1 MRFFP
6 NGLGWRWIPVLAA
19 GWLCGVLRADWPQF
33 MGPTRDGVVAGKIPA
48 GGWLTTPEPLW
59 KLEVGRGFSGPVVVG
74 DRAILHHRQGNEEVL
89 EAVDRETGRRIWK
102 AVQPT
107 AYEDDFGFDDGP
119 RATPM
124 VQDGVV
130 YAFGAEGRLTAVRLS
145 DGSTVWSR
153 PLGRELKAAKG
164 FFGIAPSPLWISGRV
179 VVQLGGSDGAG
190 VVALDPVTGRE
201 LWRATSD
208 EAGYA
213 SPVVAK
219 VAGRERVVIFN
230 REGVRV
236 LDPEEGR
243 VLGEVPWRARM
254 QASVNGATPLA
265 GGDGVLVTTS
275 YGVGANWLVWA
286 PDGSLRSKWS
296 NDESLSA
303 HFVTPVRRGA
313 QVYGFHGRQE
323 QGAEIRCVDLE
334 TGKVRWESPRLG
346 TGSLLIW
353 GDQLLALL
361 ESGEWLVAKAGTDG
375 WKELFRHQVLG
386 QGTRA
391 VPAFDGGILF
401 ARDKSRWVAMRLAK
415 DPKPE

>member
-1 MRFFP
+1 MRLFL
-6 NGLGWRWIPVLAA
+6 NGMGWRWVHVLAA
-19 GWLCGVLRADWPQF
+19 GCWFGVLQADWPQF
-33 MGPTRDGVVAGKIPA
+33 MGPTRDGVVEGKLPA
-48 GGWLTTPEPLW
+48 VGWLATPEPLW
-59 KLEVGRGFSGPVVVG
+59 TLEVGRGFSGPLVVG

-119 RATPM
+119 RATPC
-124 VQDGVV
+124 VRDGVV
-130 YAFGAEGRLTAVRLS
+130 YAFGAEGRLKAVRLV
-145 DGSTVWSR
+145 DGSTVWNR
-153 PLGRELKAAKG
+153 ALGRELKAAKG
-164 FFGIAPSPLWISGRV
+164 FFGIAPSPLWVSGRL

-190 VVALDPVTGRE
+190 VVALDPATGRE
-201 LWRATSD
+201 IWRATRD

-219 VAGRERVVIFN
+219 VGDKERVVIFN

-236 LDPEEGR
+236 LDPEGGR

-254 QASVNGATPLA
+254 HASVNGATPLA
-265 GGDGVLVTTS
+265 GGDGVFVTTS
-275 YGVGANWLVWA
+275 YGVGANWLEWA
-286 PDGSLRSKWS
+286 PDGSLRTKWS

-323 QGAEIRCVDLE
+323 QGAEIRCVELQ
-334 TGKVRWESPRLG
+334 TGKVRWASPRLG
-346 TGSLLIW
+346 TGSMLIW
-353 GDQLLALL
+353 GDRLFALL
-361 ESGEWLVAKAGTDG
+361 ESGEWVVAEAGTEG

-391 VPAFDGGILF
+391 VPALDRGILF
-401 ARDKSRWVAMRLAK
+401 ARDKSRWVALRLVNE
-415 DPKPE
+415 PKGE

>member
-1 MRFFP
+1 M
-6 NGLGWRWIPVLAA
+6 GISVLG
-19 GWLCGVLRADWPQF
+19 DWPQF
-33 MGPTRDGVVAGKIPA
+33 MGPTRDGVVAGKLPA
-48 GGWLTTPEPLW
+48 GGWLKTPEPLW

-119 RATPM
+119 RATPI

-130 YAFGAEGRLTAVRLS
+130 YTFGAEGRLTAVRLL

-164 FFGIAPSPLWISGRV
+164 FFGIAPSPLWVSGRL

-190 VVALDPVTGRE
+190 VMALDPATGRE
-201 LWRATSD
+201 LWRATRG

-213 SPVVAK
+213 SPVVAE
-219 VAGRERVVIFN
+219 VGGQERVVVFN

-236 LDPEEGR
+236 LDPGDGR
-243 VLGEVPWRARM
+243 VLGEVAWRARM
-254 QASVNGATPLA
+254 SASVNGATPLI
-265 GGDGVLVTTS
+265 GPDGVLVTTS
-275 YGVGANWLVWA
+275 YGVGANWLEWG
-286 PDGSLRSKWS
+286 PGGSLRSKWS

-303 HFVTPVRRGA
+303 HFVTPVRLGA
-313 QVYGFHGRQE
+313 QVCGFHGRQE
-323 QGAEIRCVDLE
+323 QGAEIRCVDLGS
-334 TGKVRWESPRLG
+334 GKVRWESPRLG
-346 TGSLLIW
+346 TGSLMIW
-353 GDQLLALL
+353 GDQLLVLL
-361 ESGEWLVAKAGTDG
+361 ETGEWVVAKAETAG

-391 VPAFDGGILF
+391 VPAMDRGILF
-401 ARDKSRWVAMRLAK
+401 ARDKSRWVAVRLV
-415 DPKPE
+415 PKSPGE

>member
-1 MRFFP
+1 
-6 NGLGWRWIPVLAA
+6 
-19 GWLCGVLRADWPQF
+19 
-33 MGPTRDGVVAGKIPA
+33 
-48 GGWLTTPEPLW
+48 
-59 KLEVGRGFSGPVVVG
+59 
-74 DRAILHHRQGNEEVL
+74 
-89 EAVDRETGRRIWK
+89 
-102 AVQPT
+102 
-107 AYEDDFGFDDGP
+107 
-119 RATPM
+119 
-124 VQDGVV
+124 
-130 YAFGAEGRLTAVRLS
+130 
-145 DGSTVWSR
+145 
-153 PLGRELKAAKG
+153 
-164 FFGIAPSPLWISGRV
+164 
-179 VVQLGGSDGAG
+179 
-190 VVALDPVTGRE
+190 VTGRE

>member
-1 MRFFP
+1 M
-6 NGLGWRWIPVLAA
+6 LAA
-19 GWLCGVLRADWPQF
+19 GCWCGVLRADWPQF
-33 MGPTRDGVVAGKIPA
+33 MGPTRDGVVAGKLPA

-74 DRAILHHRQGNEEVL
+74 DRAILHHRQGNEELL

-119 RATPM
+119 RATPT

-153 PLGRELKAAKG
+153 PLGRELKGAKG
-164 FFGIAPSPLWISGRV
+164 FFGIAPSPLWVSGRL

-190 VVALDPVTGRE
+190 VVALDPATGRE
-201 LWRATSD
+201 LWRATRD

-236 LDPEEGR
+236 LDPEDGR

-303 HFVTPVRRGA
+303 HFVTPVRSGT

-401 ARDKSRWVAMRLAK
+401 ARDKRRWVALRLVE